1 MSHAAR
7 WPPGHNRPSAR
18 TKRCLISATLAIVV
32 AAAASA
38 CAARQIAAPAQ
49 PEAALVVLLP
59 EADAAQ
65 AGSVVVSNSAGKVEL
80 AAPFEATRITA
91 AGAPL
96 PATKMDEGDV
106 TREFGSVISNLP
118 AAPQSFLLYFRTDS
132 SELTAASQALLPDV
146 LRAVADRLVPDV
158 TVIGHTDT
166 TGSAPSNFRLGLKR
180 AVTVRALLVST
191 GVDAALI
198 QIESHGE
205 ADLLTKTPD
214 NTPESR
220 NRRVEITVK

>member
-1 MSHAAR
+1 
-7 WPPGHNRPSAR
+7 
-18 TKRCLISATLAIVV
+18 V
-32 AAAASA
+32 AAATSS
-38 CAARQIAAPAQ
+38 CAARQIARPAH
-49 PEAALVVLLP
+49 PDAELVVLLP

-65 AGSVVVSNSAGKVEL
+65 SGSVVVSNRAGKVEL

-91 AGAPL
+91 SGAPS
-96 PATKMDEGDV
+96 PATKMDEGEV

-118 AAPQSFLLYFRTDS
+118 AAPESFLLYFRTDS
-132 SELTAASQALLPDV
+132 SELTTESQALLPEV

-166 TGSAPSNFRLGLKR
+166 TGGAASNFRLGLKR

-198 QIESHGE
+198 RIESHGE

-214 NTPESR
+214 NMPEAR